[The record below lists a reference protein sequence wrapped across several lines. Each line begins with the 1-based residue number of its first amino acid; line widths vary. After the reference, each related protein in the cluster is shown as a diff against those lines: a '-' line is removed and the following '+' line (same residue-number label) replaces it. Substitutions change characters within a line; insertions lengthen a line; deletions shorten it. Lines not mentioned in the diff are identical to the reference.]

1 MKYFSWIAIIFVVAA
16 IITGI
21 FLVGSPT
28 HQRLVRFDDRRLSDL
43 QDIQYQVSSY
53 FSSKDRLPASLDEM
67 KGFDGFIAPMDP
79 ESGKSYE
86 YTVSGEM
93 QFKLC
98 ADFSLSSEEQDKN
111 TSPRYASPYG
121 KSSSSNWDYSAG
133 RDCFDLKLEK
143 APADKPTYPPSIT
156 VTPA

>member
-1 MKYFSWIAIIFVVAA
+1 
-16 IITGI
+16 
-21 FLVGSPT
+21 
-28 HQRLVRFDDRRLSDL
+28 
-43 QDIQYQVSSY
+43 
-53 FSSKDRLPASLDEM
+53 M

-79 ESGKSYE
+79 ETRKPYE

-98 ADFSLSSEEQDKN
+98 ANFSLSSNEQNKERY
-111 TSPRYASPYG
+111 SEYASPYG
-121 KSSSSNWDYSAG
+121 KPSVSNWEYSAG

-156 VTPA
+156 VTPAV